1 MAPLVKMVL
10 CMIVVIL
17 KRKKRVSQL
26 KFPTIKQ
33 LLMHNRKATI
43 RRQTGLKSTRLTTP
57 HKSRKASRTVILIR
71 KRRQILR
78 HCGWR
83 FSS

>member
-1 MAPLVKMVL
+1 
-10 CMIVVIL
+10 MIVVIL

-26 KFPTIKQ
+26 FPTIKQ

-43 RRQTGLKSTRLTTP
+43 RRQTGLRSTRLTIP
-57 HKSRKASRTVILIR
+57 HKYRKDSRTVILIR
-71 KRRQILR
+71 KKRLTLR

-83 FSS
+83 YFS